1 MVPMLSDV
9 VFYND
14 MKANHVIL
22 IPAGA
27 VLYNDLMKNHFS
39 LPPCDESPIEQSMW
53 VVFCRM
59 YGSPEQPI

>member
-1 MVPMLSDV
+1 MVPMPSDV

-27 VLYNDLMKNHFS
+27 VLYNDLMK
-39 LPPCDESPIEQSMW
+39 
-53 VVFCRM
+53 
-59 YGSPEQPI
+59 